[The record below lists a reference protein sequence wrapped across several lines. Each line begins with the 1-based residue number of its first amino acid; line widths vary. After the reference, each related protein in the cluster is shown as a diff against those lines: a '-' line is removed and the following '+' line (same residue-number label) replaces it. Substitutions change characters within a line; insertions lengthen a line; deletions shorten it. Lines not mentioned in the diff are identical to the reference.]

1 MNELNTAGLVVID
14 NQGGTASGDGGGH
27 NLADSRKAGACAVN
41 QFEGRSCSDSQRIT
55 ALDGDDGQY
64 AGDSQS
70 GAAIVADPL
79 VDSIV
84 EVYRHRTWQ
93 LRAEMKLTL
102 QAKAVCRSL
111 CAGDKDEADKLYAA
125 VTTDKPHPLADIARG
140 ATMYM
145 LQARNVLTAPREA
158 YEKRLEALAKQLP
171 VADWCKETKGLGF
184 MTLAKIVGE
193 AKDAPG
199 TYRSP
204 ACLWA
209 RFGMGVLGDG
219 TRQRKIAGDGALE
232 LPYSPTRRSLMY
244 LAGDG
249 LLKAQVRAVKDE
261 KGKPTGERVA
271 IGPYGQLYIDRRT
284 YEEARECKPMVAH
297 MRAKRYI
304 EKRLLRELWRAWRA
318 AKRASTSKGVP
329 PLAEVSDA
337 TESTAAPEAVTSRR
351 GKRGHREVDTQAG
364 DAPLPL
370 PSSRGQQQGDDRPRR
385 APAGGADET
394 IHDAAP
400 KPWPSRRAALIL
412 EPAE

>member
-271 IGPYGQLYIDRRT
+271 IGPYGQLYIDRRA
-284 YEEARECKPMVAH
+284 YEEARECKPIVAH

-318 AKRASTSKGVP
+318 AERTSAPDAQV
-329 PLAEVSDA
+329 PLAEPSDA
-337 TESTAAPEAVTSRR
+337 TESTATPKAVTSRR
-351 GKRGHREVDTQAG
+351 GKRSLARDG
-364 DAPLPL
+364 DRIGRAPLPL
-370 PSSRGQQQGDDRPRR
+370 SNSRGQQSIDTRGIP

-400 KPWPSRRAALIL
+400 KLRTSRRAALIL

>member
-1 MNELNTAGLVVID
+1 MNELNTAGQHHADDQSSL
-14 NQGGTASGDGGGH
+14 ASGGGGSQRSAEPH
-27 NLADSRKAGACAVN
+27 RASAPAVN
-41 QFEGRSCSDSQRIT
+41 SFEGRSCSESQRIT
-55 ALDGDDGQY
+55 ALDGDDGQMT
-64 AGDSQS
+64 ADNR
-70 GAAIVADPL
+70 AARVIVADPL
-79 VDSIV
+79 VVSIFD
-84 EVYRHRTWQ
+84 VYRQRTWL

-102 QAKAVCRSL
+102 QAKAVCRSI

-125 VTTDKPHPLADIARG
+125 IVDDKPHPLAALAAS
-140 ATMYM
+140 ATMLM
-145 LQARNVLTAPREA
+145 LNARAVLTAPRET

-184 MTLAKIVGE
+184 LTLAKIVGE

-199 TYRSP
+199 SYRSP

-271 IGPYGQLYIDRRT
+271 IGPYGQLYIDRRA
-284 YEEARECKPMVAH
+284 YEEARECKPIVAH

-318 AKRASTSKGVP
+318 AERTSAPDAQV
-329 PLAEVSDA
+329 PLAEPSDA
-337 TESTAAPEAVTSRR
+337 TESTATPKAVTSRR
-351 GKRGHREVDTQAG
+351 GKRSLARDG
-364 DAPLPL
+364 DRIGRAPLPL
-370 PSSRGQQQGDDRPRR
+370 SNSRGQQSIDTRGIP

-400 KPWPSRRAALIL
+400 KLRTSRRAALIL